1 MVIPT
6 HAVQVDNVR
15 QHSQERCYQD
25 YYGDGDDVVCSDG
38 GASDSGVGM
47 AIVDNEDDDGVGG
60 DHNNDGDED
69 DSDHNKD
76 RDDEDGGGDGDFS
89 NDDGDD
95 DDDDFG
101 GARDSEVGDAHRC
114 LCGRLPSLQP
124 SSDVVA
130 SLNQNLLSPP
140 HLC

>member
-1 MVIPT
+1 MP
-6 HAVQVDNVR
+6 
-15 QHSQERCYQD
+15 S
-25 YYGDGDDVVCSDG
+25 
-38 GASDSGVGM
+38 
-47 AIVDNEDDDGVGG
+47 VDNEDEYGG
-60 DHNNDGDED
+60 DYNKDGDNAD
-69 DSDHNKD
+69 
-76 RDDEDGGGDGDFS
+76 DGGGAYN

-95 DDDDFG
+95 VDDDCCD
-101 GARDSEVGDAHRC
+101 GAVDSEVGDAHRC

>member
-1 MVIPT
+1 MT
-6 HAVQVDNVR
+6 
-15 QHSQERCYQD
+15 
-25 YYGDGDDVVCSDG
+25 
-38 GASDSGVGM
+38 
-47 AIVDNEDDDGVGG
+47 IVDNEDDYGDDHHDGR
-60 DHNNDGDED
+60 DHNN
-69 DSDHNKD
+69 D

-95 DDDDFG
+95 DDDGCG
-101 GARDSEVGDAHRC
+101 GAGDSEVGDAHRC

-140 HLC
+140 HL